1 MTVYV
6 VQEPDSSKNI
16 LSASDFGV
24 LEFILPARENMMFS
38 PAPTITRIK
47 KALKE
52 FNDEDFLLLIGD
64 PAAIGVAVHIALQ
77 NNRQRAKLLKWE
89 RREYRYYP
97 VEVTI

>member
-1 MTVYV
+1 VTVYV

-38 PAPTITRIK
+38 PVPTITRIK

-77 NNRQRAKLLKWE
+77 NNRQKAKLLKWD

>member
-6 VQEPDSSKNI
+6 GQEPDSSKNI

-38 PAPTITRIK
+38 PVPTITRIK

-77 NNRQRAKLLKWE
+77 NNRQKAKLLKWD

>member
-38 PAPTITRIK
+38 PIPTITRIK

-77 NNRQRAKLLKWE
+77 NNRQKARLLQWDK
-89 RREYRYYP
+89 REYRYYP

>member
-38 PAPTITRIK
+38 PIPTITRIK

-77 NNRQRAKLLKWE
+77 NNRQKAKLLKWD

>member
-1 MTVYV
+1 VTVYV

-24 LEFILPARENMMFS
+24 LKFILPARENMMFS
-38 PAPTITRIK
+38 PVPTITRIK

-77 NNRQRAKLLKWE
+77 NNRQKAKLLKWD

>member
-1 MTVYV
+1 VTVYV

-38 PAPTITRIK
+38 PIPTITRIK

-77 NNRQRAKLLKWE
+77 NNRQKAKLLKWD

>member
-38 PAPTITRIK
+38 PIPTITRIK
-47 KALKE
+47 KA
-52 FNDEDFLLLIGD
+52 
-64 PAAIGVAVHIALQ
+64 
-77 NNRQRAKLLKWE
+77 
-89 RREYRYYP
+89 
-97 VEVTI
+97 

>member
-16 LSASDFGV
+16 LSASDLGT

-38 PAPTITRIK
+38 PTPTITRIK

-77 NNRQRAKLLKWE
+77 NNRQKARLLKWDK
-89 RREYRYYP
+89 REYRYYP